1 MRNIC
6 LTVVVVS
13 SQRGYRSHD
22 GCVGDYVLRTRAFFT
37 LSVTLRIIE
46 SREPLLLSLMKP
58 DALKIDCTGRINGEE
73 LTFSWIS
80 DKNNRGKYG
89 GEFLGNQLQA
99 VII

>member
-1 MRNIC
+1 MRRR
-6 LTVVVVS
+6 L
-13 SQRGYRSHD
+13 RSKD
-22 GCVGDYVLRTRAFFT
+22 AAFFT

-46 SREPLLLSLMKP
+46 SGEPLLLSLMKP

-80 DKNNRGKYG
+80 DKINRGKYG